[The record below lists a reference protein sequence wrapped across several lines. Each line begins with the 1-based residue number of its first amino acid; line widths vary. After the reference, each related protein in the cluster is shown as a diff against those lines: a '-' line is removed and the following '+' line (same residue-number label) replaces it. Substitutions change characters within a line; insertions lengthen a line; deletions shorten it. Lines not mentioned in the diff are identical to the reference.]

1 MTENI
6 IQINAES
13 LDTEEIVRKIRQR
26 VKEKREDGVYSDP
39 ALARAERYNLS
50 NLKDEEEFL
59 PYYLSCLNDTTEV
72 DINDFQILER
82 RRVFSGVLVLG
93 KKLAWKALKFYTY
106 RLWSQQNQINGLLLG
121 AIQGIHE
128 HYENRIRNLEKRIS
142 RLENKAE
149 P

>member
-1 MTENI
+1 MNDNLIE
-6 IQINAES
+6 INAEG
-13 LDTEEIVRKIRQR
+13 LDTEEVVQTIRQR
-26 VKEKREDGVYSDP
+26 VKDKRENGLYSDP
-39 ALARAERYNLS
+39 ALARAERYNLA

-72 DINDFQILER
+72 DINDFQIVER
-82 RRVFSGVLVLG
+82 RPVFSGILVFG

-128 HYENRIRNLEKRIS
+128 HYERRIGQLEKRIS
-142 RLENKAE
+142 QLEKRE
-149 P
+149 S